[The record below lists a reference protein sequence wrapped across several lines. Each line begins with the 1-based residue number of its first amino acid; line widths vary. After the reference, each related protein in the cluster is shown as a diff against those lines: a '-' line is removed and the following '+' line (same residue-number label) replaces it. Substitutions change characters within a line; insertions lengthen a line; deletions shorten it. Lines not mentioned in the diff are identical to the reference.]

1 MKLASFL
8 GRYAIRYTPWVVLA
22 LVASGFFALSTGA
35 IVVLVEPIFSEVL
48 LADSSELGGFAALG
62 ASDEAGGE
70 GGAQS
75 GAGAGTKGELMRW
88 LQGSYRG
95 LKAALG
101 VTPAGVIYFLP
112 LLVGGIFLLRSL
124 SDFASGYC
132 FNRLSLGV
140 TTDIRNDLYEAVLDQ
155 SSRFHAG
162 HSSGELI
169 SRIVSDVG
177 MVQTAVST
185 RVVDLVQQ
193 GITMITLIVLLFSTN
208 SRLALIC
215 LVVLPVMLYPV
226 VRFGRGMRRTSRKSQ
241 ERMADLANLVGEG
254 VRGHR
259 VVKAFGMEGFELDRF
274 RAATRR
280 HLRVNLRAQLLANAS
295 GPVVETILM
304 IGGVLLLIYA
314 GFQIRS
320 GQMSGPLFI
329 TFLAN
334 LLWMY
339 EPARKLNKANI
350 VIQQS
355 LAAVRRV
362 YDIMHIPNEIVDRP
376 GARELSSLKRG
387 IRFNGVSFAY
397 SDKLVLRDL
406 NLELKKGEIVALVGP
421 SGAGKTT
428 VASLLPR
435 FFDPDLGSIELDGID
450 IRDLT
455 LQSLRALIGL
465 VTQET
470 VLFNDTVRAN
480 IAYGRQDLPI
490 EHIREAAAAAYAD
503 EFISELADGYD
514 SLVGEGGLRLSGGQ
528 RQRLAIARALIKN
541 PPILVLDEATS
552 QLDTESEALVQ
563 KALYNL
569 MEGRTTLVI
578 AHRLSTVQRADRIVV
593 LEQGVIVEQGAH
605 DELLALDGTYKRLYD
620 LQFP

>member
-1 MKLASFL
+1 MKLAAFL
-8 GRYAIRYTPWVVLA
+8 GRYAVRYTGWVILA
-22 LVASGFFALSTGA
+22 LVAAGLFAATTGA

-48 LADSSELGGFAALG
+48 LADSADVGGLGALG
-62 ASDEAGGE
+62 AGAESADDGGSKGRLMSFFHDRYRDLKRRLGITPE
-70 GGAQS
+70 G
-75 GAGAGTKGELMRW
+75 
-88 LQGSYRG
+88 
-95 LKAALG
+95 
-101 VTPAGVIYFLP
+101 VVYFLP
-112 LLVGGIFLLRSL
+112 LLVGLVFLLRSV

-132 FNRLSLGV
+132 FNRISLGI
-140 TTDIRNDLYEAVLDQ
+140 TTDIRNDLYEAVLGQ
-155 SSRFHAG
+155 SSRFHAL
-162 HSSGELI
+162 HPSGELI
-169 SRIVSDVG
+169 SRIVNDVA
-177 MVQTAVST
+177 MVQMAVST

-193 GITMITLIVLLFSTN
+193 GLTLITLVVLLFSTH
-208 SRLALIC
+208 SRLAVIC
-215 LVVLPVMLYPV
+215 LIAFPAMLYPI
-226 VRFGRGMRRTSRKSQ
+226 VRFGRGMRRTSHKSQ
-241 ERMADLANLVGEG
+241 ERMADLANLVAEG

-259 VVKAFGMEGFELDRF
+259 VVKAFGMEEFEMDRF
-274 RAATRR
+274 RTATER
-280 HLRVNLRAQLLANAS
+280 HLKVNLWAQLLANAAS
-295 GPVVETILM
+295 PVIEVILM
-304 IGGVLLLIYA
+304 LGGALLLIYA
-314 GFQIRS
+314 GNQIRA
-320 GQMSGPLFI
+320 GELSGPLFI

-339 EPARKLNKANI
+339 EPARKLNKANL
-350 VIQQS
+350 VVQQS

-362 YDIMHIPNEIVDRP
+362 YDLMNVPNEIVERP
-376 GARELSSLKRG
+376 GARTLSSLQNH

-397 SDKLVLRDL
+397 SDQLVLRDL
-406 NLELKKGEIVALVGP
+406 NLEIRKGRIVALVGP

-435 FFDPDLGSIELDGID
+435 FFDPEIGSVELDGID
-450 IRDLT
+450 VRDLT
-455 LQSLRALIGL
+455 LQSLRSLIGL

-480 IAYGRQDLPI
+480 IAYGREDLPI
-490 EHIREAAAAAYAD
+490 EHIREVAAAAYAD
-503 EFISELADGYD
+503 EFICELRDGYD
-514 SLVGEGGLRLSGGQ
+514 SMIGEGGLRLSGGQ

-593 LEQGVIVEQGAH
+593 LEDGRIVEQGAH
-605 DELLALDGTYKRLYD
+605 EELLALDGTYKRLYD